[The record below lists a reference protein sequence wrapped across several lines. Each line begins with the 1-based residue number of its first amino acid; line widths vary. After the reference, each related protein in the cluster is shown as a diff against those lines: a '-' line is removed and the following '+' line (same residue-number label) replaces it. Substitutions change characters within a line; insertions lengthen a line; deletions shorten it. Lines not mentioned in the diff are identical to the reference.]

1 MAAGAEEAAAP
12 ASGARLGRNV
22 VTLGGVSLLTD
33 IASEMAYPLLPIFLT
48 TVLRASATALG
59 AIEGVAESVASLLKL
74 ASGWLSDRSP
84 TRKPLVVAGYGLAS
98 LVKPLIGLARSPGQV
113 MAIRVA
119 DRVGKG
125 IRTSPRDALIA
136 DSVAPSIRGRA
147 FGFHRAA
154 DNLGA
159 VIGPLAA
166 FALLRF
172 APGMDLRKVFLLTG
186 IPAALS
192 VGLLVFGLREVPRR
206 REAADGKAA
215 AGPAGPAGAGPGR
228 PPGAGGLAAA
238 ATPGRTPEDSS
249 RPAAAPGPAARRR
262 LGGRFWWLFA
272 VLVVFTLG
280 NSSDAFLL
288 LRATQLGVAP
298 ALVPVLWALLNFVK
312 AAGNVPGGVLSDRVG
327 RRPLLIAG
335 WAIYAAVY
343 LGFGLA
349 ASAWQVW
356 WLFAAYGLYF
366 GATEGVEKALVADFV
381 PAEGRGAAFG
391 FYNLALG
398 IGALPASL
406 IFGAL
411 VDRAG
416 ARVAFTFGAA
426 MAFLAAVAICFIAPP
441 RRSGVASSVS
451 VAAAGGSRGLT

>member
-1 MAAGAEEAAAP
+1 MAGMVAGKGAAAKDP
-12 ASGARLGRNV
+12 ASGTRLGRNV

-172 APGMDLRKVFLLTG
+172 GPGMDLRKVFLLTG

-206 REAADGKAA
+206 REAVDGKAA
-215 AGPAGPAGAGPGR
+215 AGPA
-228 PPGAGGLAAA
+228 
-238 ATPGRTPEDSS
+238 
-249 RPAAAPGPAARRR
+249 AAAPGPAARRR
-262 LGGRFWWLFA
+262 LGSRFWWLFA

-335 WAIYAAVY
+335 WTIYAAVY

-381 PAEGRGAAFG
+381 PAASRGAAFG

-416 ARVAFTFGAA
+416 ARAAFTFGAA
-426 MAFLAAVAICFIAPP
+426 MAFLAAIAICFIAPP
-441 RRSGVASSVS
+441 RRSEVAGGEGVA
-451 VAAAGGSRGLT
+451 APA

>member
-1 MAAGAEEAAAP
+1 MAGMAAGEEPAAGEVTAAGSRAAEEKGAAP
-12 ASGARLGRNV
+12 RLGRNV

-33 IASEMAYPLLPIFLT
+33 IASEMSYPLLPIFLT
-48 TVLRASATALG
+48 TVLRASATTLG

-74 ASGWLSDRSP
+74 VSGWLSDRSP

-98 LVKPLIGLARSPGQV
+98 LVKPLLGLTRSPGQV

-136 DSVAPSIRGRA
+136 DSVDPSIRGRA

-172 APGMDLRKVFLLTG
+172 APGFDLRRVFLLTAV
-186 IPAALS
+186 PAALS
-192 VGLLVFGLREVPRR
+192 VALLVVGLREVPRR
-206 REAADGKAA
+206 RAAADGRAA
-215 AGPAGPAGAGPGR
+215 AGPEGAAGPAR
-228 PPGAGGLAAA
+228 PERPAEG
-238 ATPGRTPEDSS
+238 D
-249 RPAAAPGPAARRR
+249 RPAAARQR
-262 LGGRFWWLFA
+262 LGARFWWLFA

-280 NSSDAFLL
+280 NSSDVFLL
-288 LRATQLGVAP
+288 LRATRLGVAP

-312 AAGNVPGGVLSDRVG
+312 ALGNVPGGVLSDRFG

-335 WAIYAAVY
+335 WTIYGAVY
-343 LGFGLA
+343 LAFGLA
-349 ASAWQVW
+349 TTAAQVW
-356 WLFAAYGLYF
+356 WLFAAYGLYY

-381 PAEGRGAAFG
+381 PAASRGAAFG

-406 IFGAL
+406 IFGVL

-416 ARVAFTFGAA
+416 APAAFTFGAA
-426 MAFLAAVAICFIAPP
+426 MALLAAVAICFIAPP
-441 RRSGVASSVS
+441 RR
-451 VAAAGGSRGLT
+451 R